1 MQLVGWCLGGILAL
15 LAQCADRALPVASTA
30 LVASPF
36 DFSRVPL
43 VAPLRPVAAV
53 TQGQLVTQLY
63 RAARRRAG
71 AAGQARLPARGHRQV
86 RDEAV
91 DDR

>member
-15 LAQCADRALPVASTA
+15 LAHGADPDLPVVSDA

-43 VAPLRPVAAV
+43 VAPLRPVAAI
-53 TQGQLVTQLY
+53 TQGQIVTQLY
-63 RAARRRAG
+63 RRSAAPRRRSSS
-71 AAGQARLPARGHRQV
+71 AATSSRGSTST
-86 RDEAV
+86 
-91 DDR
+91 